1 LNNFGFIQSPLEHG
15 LYAKGEGDDRL
26 LVGVYVDD
34 LIIIGSSIRVINIF
48 KDQMKDMFRMS
59 DLGALSF
66 NWGIEVQ
73 QGREGVTL
81 CQSAYAQRIVEKAR
95 LEGCNPRATPMEPRL
110 KLSKESSTP
119 AVDVTI
125 YRSWDG
131 SLRYLVNI
139 RPNIANSVGYVSHFM
154 EKQTQEHFGA
164 VKRKNHPVCGWD
176 CKYWSRLWERGRM
189 ETTWL

>member
-1 LNNFGFIQSPLEHG
+1 LEHG

-66 NWGIEVQ
+66 DWGIEVR

-81 CQSAYAQRIVEKAR
+81 CQSAYPQ
-95 LEGCNPRATPMEPRL
+95 
-110 KLSKESSTP
+110 
-119 AVDVTI
+119 
-125 YRSWDG
+125 
-131 SLRYLVNI
+131 
-139 RPNIANSVGYVSHFM
+139 
-154 EKQTQEHFGA
+154 
-164 VKRKNHPVCGWD
+164 
-176 CKYWSRLWERGRM
+176 
-189 ETTWL
+189 